1 MKKNT
6 VALAVAAAMTASLLV
21 GCGGTAADSTSTAES
36 TATSTDA
43 ASAATTT
50 AGGDETLTVWAWDPN
65 FNIYALKQAE
75 VIYQKDHPN
84 FKLDIQEN
92 TYNDIETKLITAATS
107 GDYSTLPDVFL
118 MQDYSFHKYIA
129 NFPDVFTDITDSGI
143 DFTQFTEGKLA
154 DSTAD
159 LLLFC
164 CMMLSTLS
172 CATWKLQT
180 VQNTSLVKS
189 IHRAIRW
196 SAPV

>member
-75 VIYQKDHPN
+75 AIYQKDHPN
-84 FKLDIQEN
+84 FKLQWR
-92 TYNDIETKLITAATS
+92 LQHSA
-107 GDYSTLPDVFL
+107 GCLPD
-118 MQDYSFHKYIA
+118 A
-129 NFPDVFTDITDSGI
+129 G
-143 DFTQFTEGKLA
+143 
-154 DSTAD
+154 
-159 LLLFC
+159 LLFP
-164 CMMLSTLS
+164 
-172 CATWKLQT
+172 Q
-180 VQNTSLVKS
+180 V
-189 IHRAIRW
+189 HR
-196 SAPV
+196 

>member
-50 AGGDETLTVWAWDPN
+50 ADGDETLTVWAW
-65 FNIYALKQAE
+65 
-75 VIYQKDHPN
+75 
-84 FKLDIQEN
+84 
-92 TYNDIETKLITAATS
+92 
-107 GDYSTLPDVFL
+107 
-118 MQDYSFHKYIA
+118 
-129 NFPDVFTDITDSGI
+129 
-143 DFTQFTEGKLA
+143 
-154 DSTAD
+154 D